1 MSSLYSLGVNGK
13 TYRLIYKMNEKVN
26 IQVKT
31 PVGTSESEVTNVVTQ
46 GGVDALLISSSNVAV
61 GIKEA
66 FEDSDKEV
74 TYFELKLSPQSFMD
88 DIMRLA
94 ENVESAQ
101 YGNDAMEDMINRKVL
116 KSNIEKSD
124 YVIIGN
130 KTRRK
135 LKDELKKNPLKICG
149 EDMEEAKS
157 VKYLE
162 DRIS

>member
-26 IQVKT
+26 IKVK
-31 PVGTSESEVTNVVTQ
+31 PPAGTSESEVTNDVVTP
-46 GGVDALLISSSNVAV
+46 GGVDASLISSSNVAV

-74 TYFELKLSPQSFMD
+74 TYFELKLSLQSFMD

-101 YGNDAMEDMINRKVL
+101 YGNDAMEDMIN
-116 KSNIEKSD
+116 
-124 YVIIGN
+124 
-130 KTRRK
+130 
-135 LKDELKKNPLKICG
+135 
-149 EDMEEAKS
+149 
-157 VKYLE
+157 
-162 DRIS
+162 

>member
-31 PVGTSESEVTNVVTQ
+31 PVGTSESEVTHDVVTQ
-46 GGVDALLISSSNVAV
+46 GGVDASLISSSNVEV
-61 GIKEA
+61 GVKEA

-101 YGNDAMEDMINRKVL
+101 YGNDAMEDMINRIVL
-116 KSNIEKSD
+116 KFNIEKSN

-130 KTRRK
+130 KTRRM
-135 LKDELKKNPLKICG
+135 N
-149 EDMEEAKS
+149 
-157 VKYLE
+157 
-162 DRIS
+162 